1 MVRENAPIS
10 AYIDLVDANDSGVR
24 GRLYIEQRYPFK
36 TVTIHGRIYGLKK
49 GFHGFHVH
57 QNGELGNNC
66 KDAGGHF
73 NPFKV
78 LCIILTYIFLKNR
91 QIIDCEFIVLR
102 WFYFFVEKS

>member
-1 MVRENAPIS
+1 MVQENAPIS

-57 QNGELGNNC
+57 QNGAVGNNC

-73 NPFKV
+73 NPFMV
-78 LCIILTYIFLKNR
+78 LPFNKNSYNILELI
-91 QIIDCEFIVLR
+91 
-102 WFYFFVEKS
+102 

>member
-1 MVRENAPIS
+1 MLFKDIIHDTSPVS
-10 AYIDLVDANDSGVR
+10 GYIDLVEANESGVS
-24 GRLYIEQRYPFK
+24 GRLFVEQRYPFR

-78 LCIILTYIFLKNR
+78 RHSISIHTHTIQELANKLLDAETRL
-91 QIIDCEFIVLR
+91 
-102 WFYFFVEKS
+102 